1 MKTIRM
7 VAYRG
12 KYSLRWAYLDAEGE
26 VKNLSLD
33 TVDVVGKNSSEFIYL
48 LTLIAEARKQ
58 PIINVNSANKSLYF
72 KFDLEED

>member
-12 KYSLRWAYLDAEGE
+12 KYSLRWAYLDADGE

-33 TVDVVGKNSSEFIYL
+33 TVDVVGKDSSEFVYL

-58 PIINVNSANKSLYF
+58 PIIQVNSGNRAMYF